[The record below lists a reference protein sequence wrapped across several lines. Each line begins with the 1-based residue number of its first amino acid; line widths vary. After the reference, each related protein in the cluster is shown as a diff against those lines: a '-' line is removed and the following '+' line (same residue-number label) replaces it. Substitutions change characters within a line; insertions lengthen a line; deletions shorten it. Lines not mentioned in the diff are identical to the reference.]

1 LPRIADGEGN
11 LSYEELVGLVVTFT
25 FAEGS
30 PENFNISLTYFD
42 VDEDTVTIAST
53 DELVDAIEQF
63 SGKKL
68 LRIST
73 EVKPKTK
80 AASPQTST
88 STSTRQDRGTSTWEP
103 SIQPQI
109 QNVLESFVGVLATAV
124 SGLKEGLANPSTQ
137 PRPAPASTPASAAAV
152 NETSTSQ
159 EAAPEVATS
168 RATASCEDVGGETA
182 AKPEPTCVQTKQN
195 DKKSPEKK
203 ANKSDPAAVPEN
215 KDASTREEQEP
226 KEEARPF
233 IHGRHTCDS
242 CLTTP
247 IIGKRYN
254 AGNLPDYDLCE
265 NCFKNYKGKEI
276 RFEPVE
282 LGKTSVVASIST

>member
-11 LSYEELVGLVVTFT
+11 VSYEELVGLVVTFT
-25 FAEGS
+25 FPEGS
-30 PENFNISLTYFD
+30 PENYNISLTYFD

-53 DELVDAIEQF
+53 DELSDAIEQY
-63 SGKKL
+63 SGKNV
-68 LRIST
+68 LRITT
-73 EVKPKTK
+73 EVKLKTK

-88 STSTRQDRGTSTWEP
+88 SARQNRGTPTWEP

-109 QNVLESFVGVLATAV
+109 HNVLESFVGVLATAV
-124 SGLKEGLANPSTQ
+124 SGLQEGLAKPSSYS
-137 PRPAPASTPASAAAV
+137 RPAPTSTPPSAAAA
-152 NETSTSQ
+152 NETSTSE
-159 EAAPEVATS
+159 EAVPEVATS

-182 AKPEPTCVQTKQN
+182 AKPEPPCVDTKQS
-195 DKKSPEKK
+195 DKKLPE
-203 ANKSDPAAVPEN
+203 DP
-215 KDASTREEQEP
+215 EQEP

-247 IIGKRYN
+247 IVGKRYN

-265 NCFKNYKGKEI
+265 SCFKNQKGKEI
-276 RFEPVE
+276 QVKPVE
-282 LGKTSVVASIST
+282 LGKSFGCVASMST